1 MCSVKRR
8 CSVAYC
14 KTLGE
19 RIPILIAAAGT
30 VRSCHQQRVEEI
42 ISLCED
48 VEYFLK
54 PGQEL
59 FLNVRVIE

>member
-1 MCSVKRR
+1 MRSVNRW

-14 KTLGE
+14 KILGE
-19 RIPILIAAAGT
+19 RILIETAAAST

-48 VEYFLK
+48 VECFLK

-59 FLNVRVIE
+59 FLNV